1 MGREGGSTWTPCP
14 RMQEVSLSSPGHA
27 SALASG
33 RILPAPWPQPRVTGA
48 VSGGVRARWVARSCP
63 GEVRGAGMQL
73 YRAVL
78 ARGAG
83 VVSPHLPAARRK
95 PPVKTRGQTQLKQ
108 QWFWQGTAQ
117 PPGCRQL
124 VLWLDAH
131 THTSFH
137 PCSHQ
142 EAPGTFLA
150 ACKRVMYFALTHFPF
165 PPLRHSLR

>member
-14 RMQEVSLSSPGHA
+14 RMQEASLSSPGHA

-63 GEVRGAGMQL
+63 GEVRGAGVQL
-73 YRAVL
+73 YWAVL

-124 VLWLDAH
+124 VLWWTH
-131 THTSFH
+131 THTRAF
-137 PCSHQ
+137 
-142 EAPGTFLA
+142 TLA
-150 ACKRVMYFALTHFPF
+150 AIRRLLGPF
-165 PPLRHSLR
+165 LLLARELCISH